1 MRRGTLFKQL
11 GTAESA
17 LLLAVAVAMVAG
29 ESAAQTTAQIPQ
41 PASSNAISLGVKG
54 AVQNEL
60 QIGPA
65 EWQVMARSKITAKD
79 HGGVT
84 HDYEG
89 VTLQALLLQAGV
101 PQGDTLRGKNM
112 TLAVVAEGTDGY
124 RVVFSVAEL
133 DADFVGAQVLVA
145 DTVDG
150 KPLAATEGPLRLVV
164 PGDKVQARAVRMLK
178 SITVVNARPS
188 Q

>member
-1 MRRGTLFKQL
+1 MGRGKLLKGL
-11 GTAESA
+11 GTAGST
-17 LLLAVAVAMVAG
+17 LLLAMIVVTVATKSAG
-29 ESAAQTTAQIPQ
+29 QTTAQIPP
-41 PASSNAISLGVKG
+41 PAPSNDISLVVKG
-54 AVQNEL
+54 AVQSEL
-60 QIGPA
+60 QIGTA
-65 EWQVMARSKITAKD
+65 EWKVMARAKLTAKD

-101 PQGDTLRGKNM
+101 PQGDTLRGKSV
-112 TLAVVAEGTDGY
+112 TLVVVAEGTDGY
-124 RVVFSVAEL
+124 RAAFSVAEL
-133 DADFVGAQVLVA
+133 DADFVGEQVLVA

-150 KPLAATEGPLRLVV
+150 KPLAAGEGPLRLVV

-178 SITVVNARPS
+178 SITVVNAGGS

>member
-1 MRRGTLFKQL
+1 MRRGKLFKQV
-11 GTAESA
+11 GAAGSA
-17 LLLAVAVAMVAG
+17 LLLAMIVVAVASKSAG
-29 ESAAQTTAQIPQ
+29 QTTAQIPP
-41 PASSNAISLGVKG
+41 PAPSDAISLVVKG

-60 QIGPA
+60 HIGTA
-65 EWQVMARSKITAKD
+65 EWQVMARAKVTAKD

-101 PQGDTLRGKNM
+101 PHGDELRGKNM
-112 TLAVVAEGTDGY
+112 TLTVVAEGTDGY
-124 RVVFSVAEL
+124 RAAFSVAEL

-145 DTVDG
+145 DTMDG

-164 PGDKVQARAVRMLK
+164 PGDKRQARAVRMLK
-178 SITVVNARPS
+178 SITVVNAGGS